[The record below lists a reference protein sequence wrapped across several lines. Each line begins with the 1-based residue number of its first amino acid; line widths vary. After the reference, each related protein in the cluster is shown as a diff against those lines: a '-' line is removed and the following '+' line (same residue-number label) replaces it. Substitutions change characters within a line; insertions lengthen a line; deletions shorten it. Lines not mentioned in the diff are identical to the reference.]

1 MYYFMPANIYVSAAV
16 ATMNFQASDSNGKT
30 TYTSD
35 YGVGFEGMVGKEF
48 WVSEHWGLG
57 GALEF
62 VAATAMKDHD
72 DPSISWSAGAFNVL
86 FTATYF

>member
-1 MYYFMPANIYVSAAV
+1 V
-16 ATMNFQASDSNGKT
+16 ATLNLQGSDANGKT

-35 YGVGFEGMVGKEF
+35 FGAGFEGMIGKEF

-62 VAATAMKDHD
+62 VGASSMKDTD
-72 DPSISWSAGAFNVL
+72 TPNISWSATAFNLLVS
-86 FTATYF
+86 ATYF